1 MITELLTFLSSGKI
15 VDSAGES
22 LKPARNK
29 FMKHSRIGSISAF
42 SSNSIFYFPIVVS
55 DQLMPDEV
63 TMTSRMIE
71 RAYASFVVA
80 CISLIPVHKI
90 SSDDANSII
99 EYLGRF
105 HQNIGTGGNIKH
117 NLQQNMMS
125 YGLNKLTESVDSE
138 DPDIRAAQEFIL
150 ECWENSKKND
160 SDFVKLIV
168 ETVSVNDLFNEDAV
182 DPRTRGIQKQFLA
195 KRAELDTWGFIGEAT
210 DDMFDAADYEDMID
224 HLEDSEAEEDYEY
237 DPDSEDELDDDDF
250 DDSLLE
256 AFSFSKLK
264 NGFSENTSV
273 NKEDPRLR
281 KFKELA
287 ETAKVSF
294 IPFDFKKAYT
304 EWHYTIVSATKEGA
318 EQCAKSAYAFGK
330 AYSGT
335 GPKKFMMCK
344 FSDVIREYKLD
355 AKVCNTY
362 DPTDYLIACDLDGFG
377 DALLPADIKAT
388 IGARY
393 FTDIVDNCVRRT
405 MDAHSNYT
413 PKDYVRMENI
423 DAARRFIQNSP
434 SSKEVD
440 DTFLAGQNETSDT
453 MLISEAALPA
463 ATRKKLKDSDFGLP
477 KERKY
482 PLHDARHVKLAVK
495 MFGHCPEGQQKQ
507 LAAAILKAAKKQGV
521 EIKVSKKNPMS
532 KYVPATM
539 TEAVVMKKD
548 TSTQES
554 KVFSQ
559 TIATLDT
566 ISNNKIMS
574 ATSLTTLSAMEGKLK
589 KLKTKYTKCL
599 NRYKK
604 QYEKTTKNDKVK
616 LKIQF
621 EKQLISDPKAFM
633 KEYGKYIKIINQ
645 KLKMIEKRR
654 AELRKQKGLS
664 ESTGAVNVATTLSAL
679 DLEAVDYCDRIIT
692 EALEAP
698 DSDVFEYEEVEDSE
712 DDPDDI
718 DFDFDDTLG
727 TDPQLTE
734 AVNYQRDKNG
744 NVRGKDISLPFEKTM
759 FTENDAKRS
768 NDAVPLFTK
777 ATISMETE
785 TGAIINQDLLIGIK
799 GYIHRAP
806 TADLIDDV
814 YNCIINK
821 RKFLR
826 FVKFITGEEK
836 SLADLLFGIKELKT
850 DALSGENARWKATF
864 KRRKRW
870 SKMSIPYLMKEYTPN
885 GTVVMTMNEVNFI
898 KDQYGIDIMNMD
910 HVRMIMDTDFL
921 LGFVIVDQS
930 EEVVYVRYDG
940 HDYGFQT
947 YTYAMLDREA
957 AASDRMIREMYRAM
971 SR

>member
-15 VDSAGES
+15 VDSAGDS

-29 FMKHSRIGSISAF
+29 FMKHGRIGSISAY
-42 SSNSIFYFPIVVS
+42 SSNSIFYFPVVVS

-63 TMTSRMIE
+63 TMTTRMIE

-80 CISLIPVHKI
+80 CIGLIPVHKI
-90 SSDDANSII
+90 SSDDANSIT

-117 NLQQNMMS
+117 NVQRNMMS
-125 YGLNKLTESVDSE
+125 YGLNKLTESTDSE
-138 DPDIRAAQEFIL
+138 DPDIRAAQDFIL

-160 SDFVKLIV
+160 SDFLKLIA
-168 ETVSVNDLFNEDAV
+168 ESVSVNDLFNEDTV
-182 DPRTRGIQKQFLA
+182 DAKTRGIQKQFLA

-210 DDMFDAADYEDMID
+210 DDTFDAADYEDMIN

-237 DPDSEDELDDDDF
+237 DPEYEDELDDDDF

-256 AFSFSKLK
+256 AFSLSKVK
-264 NGFSENTSV
+264 NIFGKGKKDDS
-273 NKEDPRLR
+273 KIA
-281 KFKELA
+281 EL
-287 ETAKVSF
+287 EELTKNAK
-294 IPFDFKKAYT
+294 IQYAPFDYKKAYLKWFMSCPLET
-304 EWHYTIVSATKEGA
+304 EADAEDRARFVYALCKVYYQSDIKLMKCKFGDVRKHYKIDPRA
-318 EQCAKSAYAFGK
+318 SAYDD
-330 AYSGT
+330 
-335 GPKKFMMCK
+335 
-344 FSDVIREYKLD
+344 DV
-355 AKVCNTY
+355 
-362 DPTDYLIACDLDGFG
+362 YLISFDTDDLNRNV
-377 DALLPADIKAT
+377 DIVQLKT
-388 IGARY
+388 IIHARY
-393 FTDIVDNCVRRT
+393 FTDIIDNMVRIN
-405 MDAHSNYT
+405 MDNDPKYK
-413 PKDYVRMENI
+413 PKDYIMMDNI
-423 DAARRFIQNSP
+423 EAAR
-434 SSKEVD
+434 K
-440 DTFLAGQNETSDT
+440 FLASQNESNNVF
-453 MLISEAALPA
+453 ISNEKLSVFTEAALPA

-495 MFGHCPEGQQKQ
+495 MFGHCPEDQQKQ

-532 KYVPATM
+532 KYVPSAM
-539 TEAVVMKKD
+539 TEAVIESSTTKTTD
-548 TSTQES
+548 TT
-554 KVFSQ
+554 FSQ
-559 TIATLDT
+559 TIATLET

-574 ATSLTTLSAMEGKLK
+574 ATSLTTLSAMESKLK
-589 KLKTKYTKCL
+589 KLKNKYTKYL

-604 QYEKTTKNDKVK
+604 QYEKTSKNEKVK
-616 LKIQF
+616 LKVRF
-621 EKQLISDPKAFM
+621 EKQTISDPKAFM

-645 KLKMIEKRR
+645 KLKLIEKRR
-654 AELRKQKGLS
+654 AELRKQKGIS
-664 ESTGAVNVATTLSAL
+664 ESADPVNMVTTLSPL

-698 DSDVFEYEEVEDSE
+698 DSEVFEYEEMSHTEE
-712 DDPDDI
+712 DDVDPSE
-718 DFDFDDTLG
+718 FDYDDTLEL
-727 TDPQLTE
+727 DSQLTE
-734 AVNYQRDKNG
+734 AAAPDRVG
-744 NVRGKDISLPFEKTM
+744 ISGGKSVFS
-759 FTENDAKRS
+759 ENDAKRA

-777 ATISMETE
+777 ATIAMETE
-785 TGAIINQDLLIGIK
+785 TGNVINQDLLVGIK

-806 TADLIDDV
+806 STELIDDV

-836 SLADLLFGIKELKT
+836 SLADLLFGIKELKS
-850 DALSGENARWKATF
+850 DALSGENSRWKGTF

-957 AASDRMIREMYRAM
+957 ATSDRMIREMYRAM

>member
-15 VDSAGES
+15 VDSAGDS

-29 FMKHSRIGSISAF
+29 FMKHGRIGSISAY
-42 SSNSIFYFPIVVS
+42 SSNSIFYFPVVVS

-63 TMTSRMIE
+63 TMTTRMIE

-90 SSDDANSII
+90 SSDDANSIT

-117 NLQQNMMS
+117 NVQQNMMS
-125 YGLNKLTESVDSE
+125 YGLNKLTESTDSE
-138 DPDIRAAQEFIL
+138 DPDIQAAQDFIL

-160 SDFVKLIV
+160 SDFLKLIV

-182 DPRTRGIQKQFLA
+182 DAKTRGIQKQFLA

-210 DDMFDAADYEDMID
+210 DDTFDAADYEDLIN

-256 AFSFSKLK
+256 AFSLSKVK
-264 NGFSENTSV
+264 NIFGKGKKNDS
-273 NKEDPRLR
+273 KIA
-281 KFKELA
+281 EL
-287 ETAKVSF
+287 EEVAKNVK
-294 IPFDFKKAYT
+294 IQYVPFDYKKAYMKWFMTCSLET
-304 EWHYTIVSATKEGA
+304 EADADDRARFV
-318 EQCAKSAYAFGK
+318 YALCK
-330 AYSGT
+330 VYYYSDIRLM
-335 GPKKFMMCK
+335 KCK
-344 FSDVIREYKLD
+344 FSDVRKHYNIDPR
-355 AKVCNTY
+355 ASAY
-362 DPTDYLIACDLDGFG
+362 DDSAWLIAFDMDDLNNNV
-377 DALLPADIKAT
+377 DIVQLKT
-388 IGARY
+388 IIHARY
-393 FTDIVDNCVRRT
+393 FTDIIDNMVRIN
-405 MDAHSNYT
+405 MDNNPKYR
-413 PKDYVRMENI
+413 PKDYISMDNI
-423 DAARRFIQNSP
+423 EAAR
-434 SSKEVD
+434 K
-440 DTFLAGQNETSDT
+440 FLASQNESSNVF
-453 MLISEAALPA
+453 ISNEKLSVFTEAALPA

-477 KERKY
+477 TERKY
-482 PLHDARHVKLAVK
+482 PLHDARHIKLAVK
-495 MFGHCPEGQQKQ
+495 MFGHCPENQQKE
-507 LAAAILKAAKKQGV
+507 LATAILKAAKKQGV

-532 KYVPATM
+532 KYVPSSM
-539 TEAVVMKKD
+539 TEAVVKSSTAKATD
-548 TSTQES
+548 TT
-554 KVFSQ
+554 FSQ
-559 TIATLDT
+559 TIATLET

-574 ATSLTTLSAMEGKLK
+574 ATSLTTLSSMESKLK
-589 KLKTKYTKCL
+589 KLKNKYTKYL

-604 QYEKTTKNDKVK
+604 QYEKTAKGEKVK
-616 LKIQF
+616 LKVRF
-621 EKQLISDPKAFM
+621 EKQTISDPKAFM

-645 KLKMIEKRR
+645 KLKLIEKRR
-654 AELRKQKGLS
+654 AELRKQKGIS
-664 ESTGAVNVATTLSAL
+664 ESTGPINVATTLSSL

-698 DSDVFEYEEVEDSE
+698 DSDVFEYEEVHRDESE
-712 DDPDDI
+712 DIDPSDL
-718 DFDFDDTLG
+718 DFDDTL
-727 TDPQLTE
+727 DADSQLTE
-734 AVNYQRDKNG
+734 ATVSSPRNISTIP
-744 NVRGKDISLPFEKTM
+744 GKSM
-759 FTENDAKRS
+759 FFENDAKRA

-777 ATISMETE
+777 ATIAMETE
-785 TGAIINQDLLIGIK
+785 TGNVINQDLLVGIK

-806 TADLIDDV
+806 SADLVDDV

-836 SLADLLFGIKELKT
+836 SLADLLFGIKELKS
-850 DALSGENARWKATF
+850 DALSGENARWKGTF

-957 AASDRMIREMYRAM
+957 ATSDRMIREMYRAM

>member
-29 FMKHSRIGSISAF
+29 FMKHGRIGSISAF

-63 TMTSRMIE
+63 AMTSRMIE

-90 SSDDANSII
+90 SSDDANSIV

-168 ETVSVNDLFNEDAV
+168 ETVSVNELFNEDAV
-182 DPRTRGIQKQFLA
+182 DPKTRGIQKQFLA

-256 AFSFSKLK
+256 AFSLTKVKNIFGKGKKDDSKIAELEEVAK
-264 NGFSENTSV
+264 N
-273 NKEDPRLR
+273 
-281 KFKELA
+281 
-287 ETAKVSF
+287 AK
-294 IPFDFKKAYT
+294 IQYAPFDYKKAYMKWYMTCPLET
-304 EWHYTIVSATKEGA
+304 EADADDRARFVYALCKVYYQSNIKLMKCKFGDVRKHYNIDPRA
-318 EQCAKSAYAFGK
+318 SAYDD
-330 AYSGT
+330 S
-335 GPKKFMMCK
+335 
-344 FSDVIREYKLD
+344 V
-355 AKVCNTY
+355 
-362 DPTDYLIACDLDGFG
+362 YLIAFDMDDLHPNVDVVQ
-377 DALLPADIKAT
+377 LKT
-388 IGARY
+388 IIHARY
-393 FTDIVDNCVRRT
+393 FTDIIDNMVRVN
-405 MDAHSNYT
+405 MDNNPKYR
-413 PKDYVRMENI
+413 PKDYISMDNI
-423 DAARRFIQNSP
+423 IAAR
-434 SSKEVD
+434 KY
-440 DTFLAGQNETSDT
+440 LASQNESSNVF
-453 MLISEAALPA
+453 ISNEKLSVFTEAALPA

-532 KYVPATM
+532 KYVPAAM

-554 KVFSQ
+554 KIFSQ

-589 KLKTKYTKCL
+589 KLKTKYTKYL

-604 QYEKTTKNDKVK
+604 QYEKTAKNDKVK
-616 LKIQF
+616 LKIRF
-621 EKQLISDPKAFM
+621 EKQTISDPKAFM

-645 KLKMIEKRR
+645 KLKLIEKRR

-664 ESTGAVNVATTLSAL
+664 ESTGAVNVMTTLSAL
-679 DLEAVDYCDRIIT
+679 DLEAVDYCDRVIT

-698 DSDVFEYEEVEDSE
+698 DSEVFEYEEVEDSE

-734 AVNYQRDKNG
+734 AVTYQRDKNG
-744 NVRGKDISLPFEKTM
+744 NVREKDITLPYAKTV

-806 TADLIDDV
+806 TTDLVDDV

-850 DALSGENARWKATF
+850 DALSGENARWKGTF

-898 KDQYGIDIMNMD
+898 KDQYGIDVMNMD
-910 HVRMIMDTDFL
+910 HVSMIMDTDFL

>member
-15 VDSAGES
+15 VDSAGNS

-29 FMKHSRIGSISAF
+29 FMKHGRIGSISAY
-42 SSNSIFYFPIVVS
+42 SSNSIFYFPVVVS

-63 TMTSRMIE
+63 TMTTRMIE

-90 SSDDANSII
+90 SSDDANSIT

-117 NLQQNMMS
+117 NVQRNMMS
-125 YGLNKLTESVDSE
+125 YGLNKLTESTDSE
-138 DPDIRAAQEFIL
+138 DPDIRAAQDFIL

-160 SDFVKLIV
+160 SDFLKLIA
-168 ETVSVNDLFNEDAV
+168 ESVSVNDLFNEDAV
-182 DPRTRGIQKQFLA
+182 DAKTRGIQKQFLA

-210 DDMFDAADYEDMID
+210 DDTFDAADYEDMIN

-237 DPDSEDELDDDDF
+237 DPEYEDELDDDDF

-256 AFSFSKLK
+256 AFSLSKVRQAFNK
-264 NGFSENTSV
+264 N
-273 NKEDPRLR
+273 NKEDPREAEFQELR
-281 KFKELA
+281 HSIKA
-287 ETAKVSF
+287 QIIS
-294 IPFDFKKAYT
+294 FDFKKAYI
-304 EWHYTIVSATKEGA
+304 EWYIACPMLDKENAEGYARTITAWSKV
-318 EQCAKSAYAFGK
+318 YFNRV
-330 AYSGT
+330 
-335 GPKKFMMCK
+335 PKIMMCK
-344 FSDVIREYKLD
+344 FKDIMRHYNLDSSVGAYEDDAYMLAFNPDDIDRNADVARM
-355 AKVCNTY
+355 
-362 DPTDYLIACDLDGFG
+362 
-377 DALLPADIKAT
+377 KAFV
-388 IGARY
+388 GGRY
-393 FTDIVDNCVRRT
+393 FTDIIDNMVRIN
-405 MDAHSNYT
+405 MDNDPKYK
-413 PKDYVRMENI
+413 PKDYIMMDNI
-423 DAARRFIQNSP
+423 EAAR
-434 SSKEVD
+434 K
-440 DTFLAGQNETSDT
+440 FLASQNESSNVF
-453 MLISEAALPA
+453 ISNEKLSVFTEAALPA

-495 MFGHCPEGQQKQ
+495 MFGHCPEDQQKQ

-532 KYVPATM
+532 KYVPSAI
-539 TEAVVMKKD
+539 TEAVIKS
-548 TSTQES
+548 STT
-554 KVFSQ
+554 KTTDATFSQ
-559 TIATLDT
+559 TIATLET

-574 ATSLTTLSAMEGKLK
+574 ATSLTTLSAMESKLK
-589 KLKTKYTKCL
+589 KLKNKYTKYL

-604 QYEKTTKNDKVK
+604 QYEKTAKNEKVK
-616 LKIQF
+616 LKIRF
-621 EKQLISDPKAFM
+621 EKQTISDPKAFM

-645 KLKMIEKRR
+645 KLKLIEKRR
-654 AELRKQKGLS
+654 TELRKQKGIS
-664 ESTGAVNVATTLSAL
+664 ESADPVNVVTTLSSL

-698 DSDVFEYEEVEDSE
+698 DSEVFEYEEMSPTEE
-712 DDPDDI
+712 DDI
-718 DFDFDDTLG
+718 DPSVIDYDDTLD
-727 TDPQLTE
+727 TDIQLTE
-734 AVNYQRDKNG
+734 AAAPDRVGIYG
-744 NVRGKDISLPFEKTM
+744 GKSVFS
-759 FTENDAKRS
+759 ENDAKRA

-777 ATISMETE
+777 AIIAMETE
-785 TGAIINQDLLIGIK
+785 TGNVINQDLLVGIK

-806 TADLIDDV
+806 STDLIDDV

-836 SLADLLFGIKELKT
+836 SLADLLFGIKELKA
-850 DALSGENARWKATF
+850 DALSGENSRWKGTF

-957 AASDRMIREMYRAM
+957 ATSDRMIREMYRAM